1 MVFQHSALPCSPQ
14 AVGRPS
20 LPTVTL
26 WCMVLAACLVGCG
39 RNDRPLL
46 AKAGG
51 LVMFQGKPLPAGRVS
66 FVPDSSRGT
75 KGRAATGI
83 IQPDGRFTLQSYAPG
98 DGVIVGFHRVA
109 IESLEESASAKA
121 PENDSDPPTPWQPL
135 KSRIPTRYNDHAA
148 SGLTAEVKAGQSNE
162 FEFVVEPR

>member
-1 MVFQHSALPCSPQ
+1 
-14 AVGRPS
+14 
-20 LPTVTL
+20 
-26 WCMVLAACLVGCG
+26 
-39 RNDRPLL
+39 
-46 AKAGG
+46 
-51 LVMFQGKPLPAGRVS
+51 MFQGKPLPAGRVS

-83 IQPDGRFTLQSYAPG
+83 IQPDGRFTLQSYTPG

-109 IESLEESASAKA
+109 IESLDESTLAKA

-135 KSRIPTRYNDHAA
+135 KSRIPVRYNDHAA
-148 SGLTAEVKAGQSNE
+148 SGLTADVKTGQSNE